1 MEESLLYSVMKAF
14 FACVIGVFFLGRG
27 PTDTARGFPGI
38 SPVYS
43 GRKEHPVLH
52 PWQKSG
58 ITKSVGPENV
68 PHYNIIVGSLQ
79 VQYSLIIALV

>member
-1 MEESLLYSVMKAF
+1 MPKSVF
-14 FACVIGVFFLGRG
+14 NICEIGKRRG
-27 PTDTARGFPGI
+27 PQINLR
-38 SPVYS
+38 SPHQQSVQNYNAKRI
-43 GRKEHPVLH
+43 RKLLH

-68 PHYNIIVGSLQ
+68 PHYNLIVGSLQ